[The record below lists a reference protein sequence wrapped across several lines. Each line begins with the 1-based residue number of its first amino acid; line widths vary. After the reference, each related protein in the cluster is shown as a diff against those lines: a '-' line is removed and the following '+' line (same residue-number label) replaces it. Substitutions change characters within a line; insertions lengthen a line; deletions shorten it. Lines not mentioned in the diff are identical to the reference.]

1 MGIKVSRVESSERS
15 WVCKRRL
22 SQSCF
27 FHCSFENG
35 KVIECH
41 PFWGIKRCKVPFD
54 STLSGL
60 AIYIMIPVKASEWN
74 PEVAKKK
81 LSTWMSL
88 EVSRWLAYLYMG
100 YIGVNPLILNHLL
113 TSWDIQVG
121 VGRQWLA
128 SVSCSIPGCGSVETL
143 MVNQRWNN
151 IGMQDH
157 KGYLVRLHKVTIWT
171 GHCRIL

>member
-1 MGIKVSRVESSERS
+1 MPPILGN
-15 WVCKRRL
+15 
-22 SQSCF
+22 QTMQ
-27 FHCSFENG
+27 
-35 KVIECH
+35 
-41 PFWGIKRCKVPFD
+41 CKVPFD

-121 VGRQWLA
+121 VGRQ
-128 SVSCSIPGCGSVETL
+128 
-143 MVNQRWNN
+143 
-151 IGMQDH
+151 
-157 KGYLVRLHKVTIWT
+157 
-171 GHCRIL
+171 